1 MTSGSIAD
9 VTERLFLEFEPRL
22 PLTTIVAVVRGCRH
36 ELDTAPG
43 PALPELVERLARQ
56 RSDGLSHEAS
66 GSRDEDRNESRS
78 CRPTDVGEY
87 TSTYLLRACAEV
99 AQQTAMLLRGSSRP

>member
-1 MTSGSIAD
+1 MSFLLPATRSLTGG
-9 VTERLFLEFEPRL
+9 ERPYVRC
-22 PLTTIVAVVRGCRH
+22 PWYRVASYGVGR
-36 ELDTAPG
+36 ES
-43 PALPELVERLARQ
+43 
-56 RSDGLSHEAS
+56 SDDLSHEAI

-99 AQQTAMLLRGSSRP
+99 AQQIDGHVAARVEQAKE

>member
-36 ELDTAPG
+36 ELDTAPA

-56 RSDGLSHEAS
+56 RL
-66 GSRDEDRNESRS
+66 
-78 CRPTDVGEY
+78 TD
-87 TSTYLLRACAEV
+87 LV
-99 AQQTAMLLRGSSRP
+99 AQCPPAS

>member
-43 PALPELVERLARQ
+43 PALPELVERLA
-56 RSDGLSHEAS
+56 
-66 GSRDEDRNESRS
+66 
-78 CRPTDVGEY
+78 
-87 TSTYLLRACAEV
+87 
-99 AQQTAMLLRGSSRP
+99 